1 MKLTKTTYI
10 LCGGAERWVGNF
22 GSYLQ
27 NFFAGRQDELKI
39 LDVFF
44 ASPHG
49 EWQQKFD
56 DWAGWYNQ
64 YFPGAKRELAIK
76 SRFAEQ
82 VRRAHIILSLI
93 HI

>member
-1 MKLTKTTYI
+1 MVEGDRGVKLTKTTYI

-44 ASPHG
+44 ASVLSLTR
-49 EWQQKFD
+49 
-56 DWAGWYNQ
+56 AI
-64 YFPGAKRELAIK
+64 LAD
-76 SRFAEQ
+76 SALP
-82 VRRAHIILSLI
+82 RRAS
-93 HI
+93 